1 MLGSFFSI
9 LAGAGYFFGKCLN
22 EAANRSVEERNY
34 ALSGRKERDR
44 LFGLWTRSDVLPF
57 ERKELS
63 KRAGRWPG
71 GMSYLVKISSDHYN
85 NFDAARKSDFEI
97 AINQIALKEGWD
109 YETSYRDALT
119 LKGKYFIDFFGEEW
133 RNKEYCT
140 YKEVAQAL
148 NEETERREV
157 WRKRCPRSD
166 EVDVYPMQ
174 CEDEEDYHKRVKIA
188 LTRRWNHKYNYGE
201 LPEGLNAYD
210 YEDEED
216 FLTEKERLDQ
226 YYGRYQTYRDVKI
239 SDRYYTSRD
248 IDEIEK
254 FVSLYDAKNITQDN
268 IIEMFEYAR
277 YKIPG
282 ASRGYKLLKEKLDM
296 LGYTISYDVP
306 YKPGIY
312 PAPYTNLM
320 LLHSP
325 KDFISSSEGNSSQTN
340 PALPSP
346 KSQEPSSITQSTKE
360 QTPPNTKMNSNV
372 HITATGKTYTMRR
385 GNKKSKLTLT
395 KRV

>member
-109 YETSYRDALT
+109 YETSYRDALI

-174 CEDEEDYHKRVKIA
+174 CEDEEEYRKRVKRA
-188 LTRRWNHKYNYGE
+188 LTKRWSHKYDWDG
-201 LPEGLNAYD
+201 LPNGLETDD

-216 FLTEKERLDQ
+216 FLKAKEQLDQ
-226 YYGRYQTYRDVKI
+226 HYGRYQTYRDVKI
-239 SDRYYTSRD
+239 SDRNYTSKD

-254 FVSLYDAKNITQDN
+254 FVSRYNEKNLN
-268 IIEMFEYAR
+268 IDDVKEMFEYISHN
-277 YKIPG
+277 IPDRV
-282 ASRGYKLLKEKLDM
+282 RGYKILKEKLDM
-296 LGYTISYDVP
+296 LGYTISYDLCSTYP
-306 YKPGIY
+306 YYWTRFTLKNNTP
-312 PAPYTNLM
+312 P
-320 LLHSP
+320 
-325 KDFISSSEGNSSQTN
+325 
-340 PALPSP
+340 LPSHTP
-346 KSQEPSSITQSTKE
+346 ENTSEQDQPVPEPNSL
-360 QTPPNTKMNSNV
+360 NSN
-372 HITATGKTYTMRR
+372 ITTTEPESVKPPKTEFIVPPIRYGKTYTMQR